1 MKKRI
6 FGTILAAALIVTQ
19 AISAFAA
26 PVAPSKTTTPSA
38 TGYIITAASSESF
51 ADVNNDEIINDLL
64 AVNNGTKSLTDVV
77 EKTTPELTD
86 QLAGK
91 EMVTPFFDLK
101 PENGGIKNEEGKYV
115 VTLSV
120 PSLTKAMTDIQILHY
135 STVRNL
141 FELIT
146 PTSVD
151 YENKTIT
158 VVFEDLS
165 PVAVIAKVDASKAAD
180 STVGTSPKTGV
191 PSTWMLF
198 FGAAVVLAGVSAVA
212 YRKER

>member
-6 FGTILAAALIVTQ
+6 FGTVLAAALIVTQ
-19 AISAFAA
+19 AVAAFAA
-26 PVAPSKTTTPSA
+26 PSKTITPSA
-38 TGYIITAASSESF
+38 NGYVVTAASAEAF
-51 ADVNNDEIINDLL
+51 ADVKNDEIVNDLL
-64 AVNNGTKSLTDVV
+64 AANNGTKTLAEVV
-77 EKTTPELTD
+77 EKTNPELKD
-86 QLAGK
+86 QLTAK
-91 EMVTPFFDLK
+91 EMVTSFFDLK
-101 PENGGIKNEEGKYV
+101 PEDGTVKNEAGKYV

-120 PSLTKAMTDIQILHY
+120 PSLTKAMTDVQILHY

-146 PTSVD
+146 PTKVD
-151 YENKTIT
+151 YDNKTIT
-158 VVFEDLS
+158 AEFEDLS

-191 PSTWMLF
+191 PSTWMVF

>member
-19 AISAFAA
+19 AVAAFAA
-26 PVAPSKTTTPSA
+26 PLAPSKTALPSV
-38 TGYIITAASSESF
+38 TGSSASSYIITAASSESF
-51 ADVNNDEIINDLL
+51 SDVKNEEVINDLL

-77 EKTTPELTD
+77 GKTN

-91 EMVTPFFDLK
+91 EMVSPFFDLK
-101 PENGGIKNEEGKYV
+101 PVNGGIKNEEGKYV
-115 VTLSV
+115 VTISV
-120 PSLTKAMTDIQILHY
+120 PSLTKAMTDVQILHY

-151 YENKTIT
+151 YEGKTIT
-158 VVFEDLS
+158 AVFEDLS
-165 PVAVIAKVDASKAAD
+165 PVAIIAKVDASKAAD

-191 PSTWMLF
+191 PSTWMVF
-198 FGAAVVLAGVSAVA
+198 FGAAVILAGVSAVA

>member
-6 FGTILAAALIVTQ
+6 FGTILAATLIVTQ

-26 PVAPSKTTTPSA
+26 PVAPSKTTTPTA
-38 TGYIITAASSESF
+38 PGYIITAASLESF
-51 ADVNNDEIINDLL
+51 AEVKNDEIINDLL

-77 EKTTPELTD
+77 EKITPELTD

-101 PENGGIKNEEGKYV
+101 PKNGGIKNEEGKYV

-120 PSLTKAMTDIQILHY
+120 PSLTKAMTDVQILHY

-151 YENKTIT
+151 YEGKTIT
-158 VVFEDLS
+158 AVFEDLS
-165 PVAVIAKVDASKAAD
+165 PVAIVAKVDASKAAD

-191 PSTWMLF
+191 PSTWMVF
-198 FGAAVVLAGVSAVA
+198 FGAAVILAGVSAVA

>member
-6 FGTILAAALIVTQ
+6 FGTVLAAALIVTQ
-19 AISAFAA
+19 AVAAFA
-26 PVAPSKTTTPSA
+26 APSKTTTPSA
-38 TGYIITAASSESF
+38 EAF
-51 ADVNNDEIINDLL
+51 ADVKNDEIVNDLL
-64 AVNNGTKSLTDVV
+64 AANNGTKTLAEVV
-77 EKTTPELTD
+77 EKTNPELKD
-86 QLAGK
+86 QLTGK
-91 EMVTPFFDLK
+91 EMVTSFFDLK
-101 PENGGIKNEEGKYV
+101 PEDGTVKNEAGKYV

-120 PSLTKAMTDIQILHY
+120 PSLTKAMTDVQILHY

-146 PTSVD
+146 PTNVD
-151 YENKTIT
+151 YDNKTIT
-158 VVFEDLS
+158 AEFEDLS

-191 PSTWMLF
+191 PSTWMVF

>member
-6 FGTILAAALIVTQ
+6 FGSILAAALIVTQ
-19 AISAFAA
+19 AVAAFAA
-26 PVAPSKTTTPSA
+26 PLAPSKTALPSV
-38 TGYIITAASSESF
+38 TGSSASSYIITAASSESF
-51 ADVNNDEIINDLL
+51 SDVKNEEVI
-64 AVNNGTKSLTDVV
+64 NNGTKSLTDVV
-77 EKTTPELTD
+77 GKTTPELTD

-91 EMVTPFFDLK
+91 EMVSPFFDLK
-101 PENGGIKNEEGKYV
+101 PVNGGIKNEEGKYV
-115 VTLSV
+115 VTISV
-120 PSLTKAMTDIQILHY
+120 PSLTKAMTDVHILHY

-151 YENKTIT
+151 YEGKTIT
-158 VVFEDLS
+158 AVFEDLS
-165 PVAVIAKVDASKAAD
+165 PVAIIAKVDASKAAD

-191 PSTWMLF
+191 PSTWMVF
-198 FGAAVVLAGVSAVA
+198 FGAAVILAGVSAVA

>member
-6 FGTILAAALIVTQ
+6 FGTVLAAALIVTQ
-19 AISAFAA
+19 AVAAFA
-26 PVAPSKTTTPSA
+26 APSKTTTPSA
-38 TGYIITAASSESF
+38 NGYVVTAASAEAF
-51 ADVNNDEIINDLL
+51 ADVKNDEIVNDLL
-64 AVNNGTKSLTDVV
+64 AANNGTKTLAEVV
-77 EKTTPELTD
+77 EKTNPELKD
-86 QLAGK
+86 QLTAK
-91 EMVTPFFDLK
+91 EMVTSFFDLK
-101 PENGGIKNEEGKYV
+101 LEDGTVKNEAGKYV

-120 PSLTKAMTDIQILHY
+120 PSLTKAMTDVQILHY

-146 PTSVD
+146 PTKVD
-151 YENKTIT
+151 YDNKTIT
-158 VVFEDLS
+158 AEFEDLS

-191 PSTWMLF
+191 PSTWMVF